1 MEAFMKQEII
11 SYLNT
16 IKDEI
21 YNITK
26 FLYDNPE
33 ESYKERKAAAYLTKI
48 LRDNNFKVIDNFL
61 DISTAFYGEYGKDYP
76 KICFLC
82 DLDAPP
88 SKGHIHGHNLS
99 TAISCSAALAL
110 SRVVD
115 KTGGTVIILGCPGE
129 YIGGAKVTMAKQ
141 GIFDDI
147 DVAMMVHPDILT
159 AEGASSKAV
168 LPLSIKFSKA
178 SGSLCLKSDCL
189 SSMDAS
195 LFILNSLNILIKGY
209 GDNLQIDLVLSD
221 SRKEPSLPKDISEIK
236 LYIRAKD
243 FTIAEEVEGKIKRLV
258 ETASFITN
266 VSSEVNIYE
275 LPYSEMITNKTLTR
289 IFSHNLKELGI
300 IDSYGLNDIEQGLSM
315 GNVSHCTASIHPYIQ
330 ITEKDDIPYG
340 TEKFSVATLSDFA
353 QERAL
358 HAASAL
364 ALTGLDIIE
373 KENLISEI
381 KEEFYA
387 KVNK

>member
-1 MEAFMKQEII
+1 M
-11 SYLNT
+11 
-16 IKDEI
+16 
-21 YNITK
+21 
-26 FLYDNPE
+26 
-33 ESYKERKAAAYLTKI
+33 
-48 LRDNNFKVIDNFL
+48 
-61 DISTAFYGEYGKDYP
+61 
-76 KICFLC
+76 
-82 DLDAPP
+82 
-88 SKGHIHGHNLS
+88 
-99 TAISCSAALAL
+99 
-110 SRVVD
+110 
-115 KTGGTVIILGCPGE
+115 
-129 YIGGAKVTMAKQ
+129 
-141 GIFDDI
+141 
-147 DVAMMVHPDILT
+147 
-159 AEGASSKAV
+159 
-168 LPLSIKFSKA
+168 
-178 SGSLCLKSDCL
+178 
-189 SSMDAS
+189 
-195 LFILNSLNILIKGY
+195 
-209 GDNLQIDLVLSD
+209 
-221 SRKEPSLPKDISEIK
+221 
-236 LYIRAKD
+236 
-243 FTIAEEVEGKIKRLV
+243 